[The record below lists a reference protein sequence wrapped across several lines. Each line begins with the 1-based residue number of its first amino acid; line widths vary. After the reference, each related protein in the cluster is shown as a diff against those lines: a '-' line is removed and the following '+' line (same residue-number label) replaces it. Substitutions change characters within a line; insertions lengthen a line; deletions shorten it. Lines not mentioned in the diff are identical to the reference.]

1 MLGLKRQLVVL
12 SALMLLTM
20 GAGCSL
26 LPAEEVDAPPPLLA
40 PPEARTITYKVERGY
55 IADEL
60 RTLGRVAAVREA
72 TLYFR
77 RSGRIRQLL
86 VEPGD
91 VIEKGQVLA
100 RLETGDLEHRLKLAQ
115 VDLELA
121 DMEYQRVKSLLGL
134 EVSPYEMKMKELARQ
149 KAVLEVERLEEEL
162 EASTIRAPF
171 DGRVVTVYNRERDA
185 VDAYRT
191 VVKVADPVELEIQV
205 SLPYSA
211 DVNKLVRGQK
221 VLINISGETWVDG
234 YIHQIATA
242 DERSTSSF
250 DNQPVVHIRLEDPA
264 VKLEFDSLVR
274 VVILLEEAEDA
285 LLVPKSVVRNYMGR
299 RFVRVLEGDSRREV
313 DVVVGI
319 EGDTHVQILKGL
331 EEGQIVIGR

>member
-1 MLGLKRQLVVL
+1 MLGLKRQLLLV
-12 SALMLLTM
+12 SALVLVTM

-26 LPAEEVDAPPPLLA
+26 LPAEQVDAPPPLLS
-40 PPEARTITYKVERGY
+40 PPEARTITYTVERGY

-60 RTLGRVAAVREA
+60 RTLGRVAAVRES

-91 VIEKGQVLA
+91 AVEKGQVLA

-121 DMEYQRVKSLLGL
+121 EMEFQRVKSLLGL
-134 EVSPYEMKMKELARQ
+134 EVSPYEMKMKELVKQ

-171 DGRVVTVYNRERDA
+171 DGRVVSVYARERDA
-185 VDAYRT
+185 AEAYRT

-221 VLINISGETWVDG
+221 VLVNITGERWADG
-234 YIHQIATA
+234 YIHQIAIS
-242 DERSTSSF
+242 DEGSTL

-264 VKLEFDSLVR
+264 IDLEFDSLVR

-299 RFVRVLEGDSRREV
+299 KFVRVLEGDSRREV

>member
-1 MLGLKRQLVVL
+1 MLGVNRQLFILSVL
-12 SALMLLTM
+12 VMVTV

-26 LPAEEVDAPPPLLA
+26 LPSEEVDAPPPLLS
-40 PPEARTITYKVERGY
+40 PPEARTVTYKVERGY
-55 IADEL
+55 IAAEL

-77 RSGRIRQLL
+77 RSGRLRELL
-86 VEPGD
+86 VEAGD
-91 VIEKGQVLA
+91 AVKKDQVLA
-100 RLETGDLEHRLKLAQ
+100 RLETGDLEHRLKLAK
-115 VDLELA
+115 VDLEIA
-121 DMEYQRVKSLLGL
+121 EMEYQRVKSLVGL
-134 EVSPYEMKMKELARQ
+134 EVSPYELKMKELARQ
-149 KAVLEVERLEEEL
+149 KAVLEVERLQEEL
-162 EASTIRAPF
+162 EASTIRSPF
-171 DGRVVTVYNRERDA
+171 DGRVVSVYARERDA

-221 VLINISGETWVDG
+221 VLVNVTGETWAEG
-234 YIHQIATA
+234 YIHQIAISEEGSA
-242 DERSTSSF
+242 F
-250 DNQPVVHIRLEDPA
+250 DNQPVVHIRLDDPEI
-264 VKLEFDSLVR
+264 KLEFDSLIR

-299 RFVRVLEGDSRREV
+299 KFVRVLDGDARREV